1 MQNLKRKMRPEI
13 LITAGGVMT
22 CLQVLLQFCVLPI
35 IASTVQPPRNLKFSS
50 NNFQHILTWE
60 DPNYELAVYY
70 KVEYSKDY
78 RELVPTRDCTN
89 ITIPRCDLTKD
100 FTDIFGN
107 YAAQIQIFTHN
118 ESSVPVFSPSLNPI
132 SDTWLGPP
140 IVDVISDNNGLQV
153 SIRPP
158 VSHLWSEKEQRN
170 VTMLSDNVYP
180 LLLYTIQLVKDS
192 AQTQVKETEA
202 GDEIYTELIKDS
214 VGCSNYCVSVNA
226 SNELNEH
233 SVESPMKCIL
243 TKPPHVRCDGRV
255 YWIVVIF
262 VVVVVVV
269 GLVLFTNILHQAGGV
284 CRKHILT
291 PDVLECFPWVKRFLD
306 DNNELSPLVYI
317 PLEVLRAENK
327 QEQMTEQGTDTNIS
341 ILTKNGITV

>member
-1 MQNLKRKMRPEI
+1 MRPEI

-22 CLQVLLQFCVLPI
+22 CLQVLLQLCVLPI
-35 IASTVQPPRNLKFSS
+35 IVSAVLQPPRNPKFSS

-118 ESSVPVFSPSLNPI
+118 DSSDSVFSPSLNPI
-132 SDTWLGPP
+132 SDTCLGPP
-140 IVDVISDNNGLQV
+140 IVDVISDDNGLKV

-170 VTMLSDNVYP
+170 VTMLSDDVYP

-192 AQTQVKETEA
+192 TQVSIQETEA
-202 GDEIYTELIKDS
+202 GKEIYTKLIPDS
-214 VGCSNYCVSVNA
+214 MGCSNYCVSVNA
-226 SNELNEH
+226 SSNLNNP
-233 SVESPMKCIL
+233 SVASPMKCIL
-243 TKPPHVRCDGRV
+243 TKPPRVRCDGRV

-262 VVVVVVV
+262 VVVILVV

-291 PDVLECFPWVKRFLD
+291 PDVLESFPRVKRFLD
-306 DNNELSPLVYI
+306 DRNELSPLVYI
-317 PLEVLRAENK
+317 PLVVLRAGNK
-327 QEQMTEQGTDTNIS
+327 QEQMAEQGTDTNIS